1 MEVHTG
7 KYHKEEI
14 KLISAENSSSN
25 GNNLVTKIK
34 KELIAWQYLE
44 CRWEKLIET
53 LAVKLTPR
61 EKMEFEAIH
70 IQNQIFHVTS
80 KNNNARFKNSYEVWQ
95 AVICR
100 PRGGFSANGKEEKK
114 CIEW

>member
-1 MEVHTG
+1 
-7 KYHKEEI
+7 
-14 KLISAENSSSN
+14 
-25 GNNLVTKIK
+25 
-34 KELIAWQYLE
+34 
-44 CRWEKLIET
+44 
-53 LAVKLTPR
+53 
-61 EKMEFEAIH
+61 MEFEAIH